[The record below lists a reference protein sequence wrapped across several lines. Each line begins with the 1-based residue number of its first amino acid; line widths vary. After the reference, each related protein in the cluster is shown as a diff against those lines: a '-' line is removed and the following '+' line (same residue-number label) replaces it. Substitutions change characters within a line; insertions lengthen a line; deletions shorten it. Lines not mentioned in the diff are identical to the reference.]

1 MHRKYYHYLL
11 FIAHPIHRHSIKAFK
26 KQSKYVVS
34 CYLRQD
40 TANVHATSWGE
51 CLPKWLQGRA
61 LRVTDAERREDKE
74 MVKEIC
80 GERCTAEPE
89 THTLSWVPPPSPP
102 FLYTKLSPAHRQNTH
117 MCENITH
124 PFTPCSIMNI
134 GHGSIAVFHNTT
146 NRTGLGCWTG
156 FLTTTYLCN
165 HTSWWF
171 AVHARTHTCMH
182 APTMAYI
189 SQWITQHIV
198 IELNTRNAIH
208 YQ

>member
-11 FIAHPIHRHSIKAFK
+11 FIAHPIHRHSFKAFK

-34 CYLRQD
+34 CYLCQD
-40 TANVHATSWGE
+40 AANVYATSWGE
-51 CLPKWLQGRA
+51 CLPKCLQGRA

-117 MCENITH
+117 VWKHKHTPLRLVLSWTLDMVQLLYFITRQTGQDWVAGQGSWLPPTSVTTHHDGLQCTHAHTHACMH
-124 PFTPCSIMNI
+124 PQWP
-134 GHGSIAVFHNTT
+134 
-146 NRTGLGCWTG
+146 
-156 FLTTTYLCN
+156 TYL
-165 HTSWWF
+165 S
-171 AVHARTHTCMH
+171 
-182 APTMAYI
+182 
-189 SQWITQHIV
+189 
-198 IELNTRNAIH
+198 ELHSTLLLN
-208 YQ
+208 